1 MNLMAIINK
10 EIQVLALKGDTGA
23 TGYSPIASVSKNGDT
38 ATITITDKTGTTRT
52 TITDGY
58 DPTITTSRS
67 GKVTTLTITD
77 AEGTQTA
84 AINDGYDPTATVTK
98 SGHTATIAITDVQGT
113 TRATITEPTASVS
126 KSGSISTITITD
138 VNGTTTAT
146 VADGAGSWGEIDGD
160 ITAQTDLMAQF
171 DHVNEQVSNCW
182 LYAKTITLTTSN
194 WVSSGSGYY
203 YQITDSSVYD
213 YYLINGNMDLDNQAK
228 LKDGYIQSYD
238 GYYRIYTSELP
249 TENISMTITKQYTQS
264 W

>member
-1 MNLMAIINK
+1 MATLDK
-10 EIQVLALKGDTGA
+10 DIQVLMLKGER
-23 TGYSPIASVSKNGDT
+23 GYSPSVNVSKTGKVTTVTFTDLDGTHT
-38 ATITITDKTGTTRT
+38 ATIN
-52 TITDGY
+52 DGY

-84 AINDGYDPTATVTK
+84 TINDGYDPTARVTK

-113 TRATITEPTASVS
+113 TSATITEPTASVS
-126 KSGSISTITITD
+126 KSGSTSTITITD

-146 VADGAGSWGEIDGD
+146 VNDGAGSWGEIAGD
-160 ITAQTDLMAQF
+160 INDQTDLMLEFNQVNQQIAQC
-171 DHVNEQVSNCW
+171 E
-182 LYAKTITLTTSN
+182 LYAKTITLNTSG
-194 WVSSGSGYY
+194 WVSSGSQYY

-238 GYYRIYTSELP
+238 GYYRIYTSTLP
-249 TENISMTITKQYTQS
+249 TSNITMTITKQYTQS